1 MSSITFTVCGSYRL
15 MDALLNWKF
24 PSLQIKTLSAVEM
37 LPLKV
42 SLTGGT
48 SFLQE
53 QKMKIIMVI
62 RIVFFKILMF
72 YLP

>member
-1 MSSITFTVCGSYRL
+1 MSSITFPVCGSYRL

-53 QKMKIIMVI
+53 QKMKISNII
-62 RIVFFKILMF
+62 RMVFFNFSIIV
-72 YLP
+72 